1 MAGGIGSRFWPKSRT
16 SLPKQFID
24 FLGIGKSLLQLTYE
38 RFEQFIPIKNIYVV
52 THADYY
58 DLVKQHIPDLQ
69 DNNILLE
76 PSRKNTAPCV
86 AYASF
91 KIKKINPNANII
103 VSPSDHLIL
112 KQDKFKEIVL
122 QAFDFVSEN
131 NALVT
136 LGITPTRPD
145 TGYGYIQISDQ
156 GRFPFFKVKTFTE
169 KPSLSLAKQFLESGD
184 FVWNSGMFVWNV
196 QTIIEAFKKYE
207 PEIYQLFNE
216 EFANLAT
223 PDEAESVSKIYSL
236 TKSISV
242 DYAIMEKAENVY
254 VIAADIDWS
263 DLGTWGSIYDKLPKD
278 EQENAIVGKHVMIYD
293 TSQTM
298 INVPDEKLV
307 VLQGL
312 KNYIVVDTQDALLIC
327 EKNQEQRIKEFVD
340 DIKLKKWK
348 KYL

>member
-1 MAGGIGSRFWPKSRT
+1 MVTFK
-16 SLPKQFID
+16 F
-24 FLGIGKSLLQLTYE
+24 
-38 RFEQFIPIKNIYVV
+38 PIR
-52 THADYY
+52 A
-58 DLVKQHIPDLQ
+58 
-69 DNNILLE
+69 
-76 PSRKNTAPCV
+76 
-86 AYASF
+86 
-91 KIKKINPNANII
+91 
-103 VSPSDHLIL
+103 VS
-112 KQDKFKEIVL
+112 
-122 QAFDFVSEN
+122 
-131 NALVT
+131 
-136 LGITPTRPD
+136 
-145 TGYGYIQISDQ
+145 
-156 GRFPFFKVKTFTE
+156 PFFKVKTFTE

>member
-69 DNNILLE
+69 ENNILLE

-156 GRFPFFKVKTFTE
+156 GRFPVF
-169 KPSLSLAKQFLESGD
+169 
-184 FVWNSGMFVWNV
+184 
-196 QTIIEAFKKYE
+196 
-207 PEIYQLFNE
+207 
-216 EFANLAT
+216 
-223 PDEAESVSKIYSL
+223 
-236 TKSISV
+236 
-242 DYAIMEKAENVY
+242 
-254 VIAADIDWS
+254 
-263 DLGTWGSIYDKLPKD
+263 
-278 EQENAIVGKHVMIYD
+278 
-293 TSQTM
+293 
-298 INVPDEKLV
+298 
-307 VLQGL
+307 
-312 KNYIVVDTQDALLIC
+312 
-327 EKNQEQRIKEFVD
+327 
-340 DIKLKKWK
+340 
-348 KYL
+348 